1 MFILKIPTDLDSACQ
16 KENLWPTLLEK
27 PQTVNANI
35 FALEKNHFQ
44 IFSCVRLPP
53 QKPFFNASFNNKF
66 KKKFAGP

>member
-16 KENLWPTLLEK
+16 NTVQTTLLEK